1 MSINHQN
8 PKRDNLL
15 LVTGFQKHL
24 LAVARTLADL
34 QGQLSGRSVGE
45 LSCLVHPLFHEHLI
59 LFLVH
64 INTYFTNT
72 VHLNYQ
78 PNQLPPPLRPSLQLL
93 ASIASGKSLSQE
105 YFQKKLPLPSTM
117 QEEQHCGKNVR
128 VRSFSGPYSVRMQ
141 ENKDQ
146 KNTEYGHFLRSAGT
160 IKTYELT

>member
-45 LSCLVHPLFHEHLI
+45 LSRLVHPLFREHLI

-72 VHLNYQ
+72 IHLNYQ

-105 YFQKKLPLPSTM
+105 YFQKKVTFPINNARRAALREKRPCSEFLWSVFSPNA
-117 QEEQHCGKNVR
+117 GK
-128 VRSFSGPYSVRMQ
+128 
-141 ENKDQ
+141 
-146 KNTEYGHFLRSAGT
+146 
-160 IKTYELT
+160 